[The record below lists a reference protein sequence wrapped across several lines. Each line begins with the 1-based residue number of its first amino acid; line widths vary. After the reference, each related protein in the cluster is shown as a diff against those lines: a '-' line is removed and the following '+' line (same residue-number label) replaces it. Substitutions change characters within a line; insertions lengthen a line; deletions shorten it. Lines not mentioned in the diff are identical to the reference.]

1 MTHDGKL
8 VSEISEFPLEKVD
21 EVFAEIDRQ
30 YIKVLL
36 KRAKT
41 KLEPLHSYLQKEI
54 QALWENRPHRMLC
67 IALSK
72 GR

>member
-1 MTHDGKL
+1 MKRKKQKSEGNLISFKVVLTHDGKL

-36 KRAKT
+36 KRNY
-41 KLEPLHSYLQKEI
+41 E
-54 QALWENRPHRMLC
+54 
-67 IALSK
+67 
-72 GR
+72 